1 MADCKPE
8 KTVRK
13 HGGEAWS
20 CRCGTVGL
28 TFNGVT
34 VRYTPRDFKRLA
46 KLVSL
51 ASTELLENPVEPVLP
66 DEGGSL
72 H

>member
-1 MADCKPE
+1 
-8 KTVRK
+8 
-13 HGGEAWS
+13 
-20 CRCGTVGL
+20 VGL

-46 KLVSL
+46 KLVRL
-51 ASTELLENPVEPVLP
+51 ASAELLENPVEPVVP
-66 DEGGSL
+66 NEGGSL